1 MGNAGIFA
9 YGTIFRGFNAAFHG
23 CFTMLLGY
31 RTSIFAEIFAIK
43 AIEIAS
49 SMIWCFIWLENDFT
63 VLVTVI
69 PSSFEYND

>member
-1 MGNAGIFA
+1 MGNAGISA
-9 YGTIFRGFNAAFHG
+9 YGTIFRGFNGAFHG

-49 SMIWCFIWLENDFT
+49 SMIWCFIWLENDST
-63 VLVTVI
+63 AALACLHS
-69 PSSFEYND
+69 PRYCHP